1 MGVTCADAAGILENI
16 QTILALVGNVVDREH
31 RLDAAELIQMAV
43 VQVQVDGRQ
52 CGLPVIAVDDVRL
65 KVGVE
70 QHLQNGA

>member
-16 QTILALVGNVVDREH
+16 QTILSLVGNVVDREH

-52 CGLPVIAVDDVRL
+52 CGLPVIAV
-65 KVGVE
+65 
-70 QHLQNGA
+70 